1 MTFNDLGIKPE
12 LVKALTKVNILS
24 PMPVQAEAI
33 PKLLSGNI
41 DAYIGSETGSGK
53 TLAYLL
59 PILNKIETS
68 GDALQIIIV
77 APTHELVLQI
87 HQQIVD
93 LSQFSGLGFRSLVLI
108 GSVSVNRQKEKLK
121 KKPHIVVGS
130 PGRLIEL
137 IKIKKL
143 KIHQTEILVIDE
155 MDRLLE
161 GAMAES
167 VQVLIHA
174 LPRDIHQI
182 FVSAATSKKALETAK
197 EMAPNVE
204 KISAFKNQVSSNI
217 THLYF
222 EVEDR
227 KKSDL
232 LRKIIHATGSKKVLV
247 FTHLIESA
255 EILTKKLKYHH
266 IEAVEMHR
274 ERSKK
279 DRQQALSAF
288 RSGKAQVLISSDASA
303 RGLDIEGVTHVINYD
318 PPSQGFAYVH
328 RVGRTGRANAK
339 GIAISL
345 IAKNELRLIKLYQ
358 KSLKIKISQASL
370 KEGEIISDHLRD
382 L

>member
-1 MTFNDLGIKPE
+1 MTFSDLGIKPE
-12 LVKALTKVNILS
+12 LVKALTKINILS
-24 PMPVQAEAI
+24 PMAVQTKAI
-33 PKLLSGNI
+33 PKLLLGNI

-68 GDALQIIIV
+68 GNALQIVIV

-93 LSQFSGLGFRSLVLI
+93 LSQFSGLGFRSLALI

-143 KIHQTEILVIDE
+143 KIHQTEVLVIDE
-155 MDRLLE
+155 MDRLLD

-167 VQVLIHA
+167 VEVLLHA

-182 FVSAATSKKALETAK
+182 FVSAAISKKTLEKAK
-197 EMAPNVE
+197 EMAPDVE
-204 KISAFKNQVSSNI
+204 KISAFQNLVSSDI

-232 LRKIIHATGSKKVLV
+232 LRKIIHATGSKKVIV
-247 FTHLIESA
+247 FTHLIDSA
-255 EILTKKLKYHH
+255 EVLTKKLKHHH
-266 IEAVEMHR
+266 IEAVEFHR
-274 ERSKK
+274 ECSKK
-279 DRQQALSAF
+279 ERQLALSSF
-288 RSGKAQVLISSDASA
+288 KSGKAQVLVSSDASA
-303 RGLDIEGVTHVINYD
+303 RGLDIEGVTHVINLD

-328 RVGRTGRANAK
+328 RVGRTGRAGAN
-339 GIAISL
+339 GTAITL
-345 IAKNELRLIKLYQ
+345 IAKNEMRLIKLYQ
-358 KSLKIKISQASL
+358 KSLKIKINQANL
-370 KEGEIISDHLRD
+370 KGGKIISEN
-382 L
+382 

>member
-12 LVKALTKVNILS
+12 LEKALAKVNITI
-24 PMPVQAEAI
+24 PMPVQSEAI

-41 DAYIGSETGSGK
+41 NAYVGSETGSGK

-59 PILNKIETS
+59 PILNKLDIS
-68 GDALQIIIV
+68 GDSLQIIIV

-93 LSQFSGLGFRSLVLI
+93 LSQNSGLGFRSLALI
-108 GSVSVNRQKEKLK
+108 GSVSINRQKEKLK

-130 PGRLIEL
+130 PGRLLEL

-143 KIHQTEILVIDE
+143 KVHHTEILVMDE
-155 MDRLLE
+155 MDRLLD

-167 VQVLIHA
+167 IQALIHT
-174 LPRDIHQI
+174 LPRDIFQI
-182 FVSAATSKKALETAK
+182 FVSAASGKKALEKAN
-197 EMAPNVE
+197 EMAPDLE
-204 KISAFKNQVSSNI
+204 KVSAFQKQVSANI

-232 LRKIIHATGSKKVLV
+232 LRKIIHATGSERVIV
-247 FTHLIESA
+247 FTHLIDSA

-266 IEAVEMHR
+266 IEAVEIHR
-274 ERSKK
+274 DCSKK
-279 DRQQALSAF
+279 ERQIAMSSF
-288 RSGKAQVLISSDASA
+288 KSGKAQVLVSSDASA
-303 RGLDIEGVTHVINYD
+303 RGLDIEGVTHVINLD

-328 RVGRTGRANAK
+328 RVGRTGRAGAQ
-339 GIAISL
+339 GTAITL
-345 IAKNELRLIKLYQ
+345 INKAEVRLIQLYQ
-358 KSLKIKISQASL
+358 KSLKVKIKKANL
-370 KEGEIISDHLRD
+370 KDGKIIFEN
-382 L
+382 